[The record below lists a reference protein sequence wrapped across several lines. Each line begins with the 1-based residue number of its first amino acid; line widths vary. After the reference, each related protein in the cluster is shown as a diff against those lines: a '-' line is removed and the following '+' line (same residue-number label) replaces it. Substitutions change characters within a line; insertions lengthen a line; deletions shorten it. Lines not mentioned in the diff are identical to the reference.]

1 MIVLEGTHYLFDKR
15 RVITKFMKYPFPYY
29 FLIITAIMK
38 KNKSDIGLKLGS
50 EILQRRQVVG
60 YNSYTNHE
68 NIKSTIPIHFASV
81 IA

>member
-1 MIVLEGTHYLFDKR
+1 
-15 RVITKFMKYPFPYY
+15 
-29 FLIITAIMK
+29 MK